1 MLKILGRAT
10 SSNVQKVL
18 WYCDE
23 DGLDY
28 EHEND
33 IGGAYGRNDQPEYL
47 AMNPNGKV
55 PTVIDGDFVMWESNS
70 IIRYL
75 ARKHKSPLYPSEF
88 EARHLI
94 ERWMDWQLSVLAL
107 HQGTV
112 LGGLIRTKPEDRN
125 MAAIEASQRGW
136 ADGMAILDA
145 HLVDNAHV
153 GGDAFTLAD
162 IPLGPII
169 HRWFNLDFEK
179 PDMPHARRW
188 YDTISERPAVQKWV
202 LIEMQ

>member
-18 WYCDE
+18 WFCDE
-23 DGLDY
+23 DGIDY
-28 EHEND
+28 EHDND
-33 IGGAYGRNDQPEYL
+33 IGGAFGRNDQPEYL

-55 PTVIDGDFVMWESNS
+55 PTVIDDGFVLWESNS
-70 IIRYL
+70 IVRYL
-75 ARKHKSPLYPSEF
+75 ARKHKSALYPSEF
-88 EARHLI
+88 EARHLV

-112 LGGLIRTKPEDRN
+112 LGGLIRTKPEDRDI
-125 MAAIEASQRGW
+125 AKIEASQRGW

-145 HLVDNAHV
+145 HLADNEYV
-153 GGDAFTLAD
+153 GGEAFTLAD
-162 IPLGPII
+162 IPLGSII
-169 HRWFNLDFEK
+169 HRWFNLNFEK

-188 YDTISERPAVQKWV
+188 YELISERPAVQKWV